1 MYCVFTIM
9 QKMIKWLSLVD
20 CQAALQI
27 IEMVQE
33 SSRKIT
39 VALFFLK
46 LHLSYTLPP
55 SSTKRSR
62 KGCRI
67 IAMMVVLSKINLLS
81 ETDSLL
87 SSQEPND

>member
-9 QKMIKWLSLVD
+9 QMIKWFSRVD
-20 CQAALQI
+20 CQTALQI
-27 IEMVQE
+27 MEMVQE

-39 VALFFLK
+39 VALFYLK
-46 LHLSYTLPP
+46 LHLSHTLPP

-62 KGCRI
+62 KGCGI
-67 IAMMVVLSKINLLS
+67 IAMMLVLSKINLLN

-87 SSQEPND
+87 SSQKPND